1 MSKILGIESSSL
13 VASVAILDG
22 DTITAEYT
30 VNHKKTHSQ
39 TLLPML
45 DEIVRMTEQNLEDL
59 DAIAVSGGPGSFT
72 GLRIGSATAKG
83 LGLALEKPL
92 IHVPTLDAM
101 AYNLYGCGERIC
113 PIMDARRGQVY
124 TGIYRFEDNT
134 FRTLKEDCAIALEE
148 LLEELAAAQEPVV
161 FLGDGVP
168 VGREKIAAR
177 LGSPLCAGTDE
188 PAARRVCCRAGSCY
202 VCGRKD
208 GDGSRAC
215 AGISSDVPGRARTK
229 SERSSGIRRGESG
242 MSTYSV
248 RELAAGE
255 LAAAAS
261 MEAEL
266 FSDAWTEVSLQELL
280 ANPCNHAYELRIGED
295 AAAYCLTCEI
305 LDEGEILRIGT
316 LRKYQ
321 NGGAGSFLLQDIL
334 RRRAEITCWNLEVR
348 ESNLA
353 AAALYQKCRFEVIG
367 IRKNYYSSPTEN
379 AVLMQ
384 RKGN

>member
-177 LGSPLCAGTDE
+177 LAAL
-188 PAARRVCCRAGSCY
+188 PA
-202 VCGRKD
+202 
-208 GDGSRAC
+208 
-215 AGISSDVPGRARTK
+215 
-229 SERSSGIRRGESG
+229 
-242 MSTYSV
+242 
-248 RELAAGE
+248 
-255 LAAAAS
+255 
-261 MEAEL
+261 
-266 FSDAWTEVSLQELL
+266 
-280 ANPCNHAYELRIGED
+280 
-295 AAAYCLTCEI
+295 
-305 LDEGEILRIGT
+305 
-316 LRKYQ
+316 
-321 NGGAGSFLLQDIL
+321 L
-334 RRRAEITCWNLEVR
+334 RRHR
-348 ESNLA
+348 
-353 AAALYQKCRFEVIG
+353 
-367 IRKNYYSSPTEN
+367 
-379 AVLMQ
+379 
-384 RKGN
+384 